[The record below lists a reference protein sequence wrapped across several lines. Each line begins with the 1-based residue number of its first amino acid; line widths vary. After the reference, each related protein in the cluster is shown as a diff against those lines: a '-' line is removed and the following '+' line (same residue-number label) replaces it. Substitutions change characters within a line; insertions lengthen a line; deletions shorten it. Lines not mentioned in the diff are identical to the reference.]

1 MRQLH
6 NSGTTARTGVLFT
19 LGLALVAGLVSC
31 SSSGSSSNSKIEKYL
46 VADVPAEFTQQDDD
60 LAGTGPTDLA
70 KAAADAGF
78 NGSAAFL
85 EQAGFV
91 AEHQRLW
98 TTGDFRSTIYVRLAQ
113 FGADAGAAQYCSKL
127 AELLRGKTSAPT
139 AFTVDAVS
147 GAVGVRA
154 SDRDGSASAVFAT
167 KGRWCVEV
175 LWGGTNDVPA
185 DEQIAKATALFRQQ
199 YDKL

>member
-1 MRQLH
+1 MSQLH
-6 NSGTTARTGVLFT
+6 NPGSVPRGALLLTFVLT
-19 LGLALVAGLVSC
+19 LVAGLAAC
-31 SSSGSSSNSKIEKYL
+31 GSSGSSSSSKIEKYL

-78 NGSAAFL
+78 NGAAAFL
-85 EQAGFV
+85 QQAGFV
-91 AEHQRLW
+91 AEHQRIW
-98 TTGDFRSTIYVRLAQ
+98 TTGDFRSTIFVRLSQ

-127 AELLRGKTSAPT
+127 AELLRGKAAAPT
-139 AFTVDAVS
+139 DFTVDGVP

-154 SDRDGSASAVFAT
+154 SDRAGSASAVFAP
-167 KGRWCVEV
+167 KGRWCVEA

-185 DEQIAKATALFRQQ
+185 DEQIAKATGLFRQQ